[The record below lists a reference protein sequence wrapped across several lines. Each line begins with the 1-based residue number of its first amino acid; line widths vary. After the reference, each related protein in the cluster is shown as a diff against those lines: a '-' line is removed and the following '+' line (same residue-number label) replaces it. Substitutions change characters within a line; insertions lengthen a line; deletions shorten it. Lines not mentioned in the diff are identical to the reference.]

1 MRNVNIWSRDDV
13 DWVGD
18 DNMPMIRMFEHKG
31 IERTLNEFLAPCL
44 CYSPRDK
51 EIRNR
56 RGIQEYKRTADAQ
69 KGTVILMG
77 YKTDEARLSG
87 EGELARVCNSMDE
100 AVHWLITNG
109 YEFYGEESTTSRRRK
124 VKVADLE
131 ETRIRYQNQA
141 RAYGMKMVIPVCG
154 GPGKSGVGG
163 EVVVTPVCV
172 DNGDLNTALRS
183 LKPTPPEP
191 PKTRI
196 IKDSDELARAYR
208 AEEIQHDSSI
218 PVPSV
223 KHTCT
228 APTLWQKLKTFFLG

>member
-1 MRNVNIWSRDDV
+1 MRNVNIWSRDDA

-44 CYSPRDK
+44 CYSSSDK

-56 RGIQEYKRTADAQ
+56 RGMQEYKRAADAQ
-69 KGTVILMG
+69 KGTVVLMG

-154 GPGKSGVGG
+154 GPGESGVGG
-163 EVVVTPVCV
+163 EVVVTPCV
-172 DNGDLNTALRS
+172 DNSDLNTALRS
-183 LKPTPPEP
+183 LNPTPP
-191 PKTRI
+191 KSRI
-196 IKDSDELARAYR
+196 IKDSDELARAHR

-218 PVPSV
+218 PVPPAKQPHV
-223 KHTCT
+223 HV
-228 APTLWQKLKTFFLG
+228 TLWQKLKTFFLG